1 MIGDNKSIIIFRL
14 QNETQGKKVIIR
26 PARKVLTTIFS
37 EQTIRPNYLL
47 LETARKNQSFFFFQ
61 IDTSPVYSSP
71 SNVSRNISS
80 TEVSNIYSIYP
91 VKRFSIHRF
100 LAS

>member
-47 LETARKNQSFFFFQ
+47 LETARKNQSFFFF
-61 IDTSPVYSSP
+61 
-71 SNVSRNISS
+71 SNRYLSRLLFSF
-80 TEVSNIYSIYP
+80 E
-91 VKRFSIHRF
+91 RFSKYFFDRGE
-100 LAS
+100 

>member
-26 PARKVLTTIFS
+26 PARKVLTPIFS

-47 LETARKNQSFFFFQ
+47 LETARKNQSFFFFKS
-61 IDTSPVYSSP
+61 IPLPFTLLL
-71 SNVSRNISS
+71 RNISS